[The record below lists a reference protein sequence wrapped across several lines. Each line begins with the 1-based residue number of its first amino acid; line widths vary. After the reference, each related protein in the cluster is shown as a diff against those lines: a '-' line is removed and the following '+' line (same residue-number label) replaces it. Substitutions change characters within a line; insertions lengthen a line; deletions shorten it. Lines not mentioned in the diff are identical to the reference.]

1 VCINLCSGVE
11 ILQFAVGV
19 SVESCCVS
27 ESSLGGSARGADYTV
42 AEVLVYPVKACKGVS
57 VSSAAISSTGWFLFL
72 SLALQCYGV
81 KHLS

>member
-1 VCINLCSGVE
+1 M
-11 ILQFAVGV
+11 
-19 SVESCCVS
+19 
-27 ESSLGGSARGADYTV
+27 GADYTV